1 MICHSGRFYSLA
13 QFAVYTAS
21 LAPAQGEPA
30 PTVFGFTG
38 QMLVLDPQPLLENY
52 GDLVIFAKENRRD
65 HHGALDW
72 NVYTDE
78 PIAIASEV
86 TFPAAMGPRVS
97 EGFVSKPTR
106 HFDPRATERH
116 IGQRCE
122 AGGEQPSKS
131 SPDAF
136 AVAPLITGKESS
148 RSRSATTFATF
159 VALLAVAV

>member
-1 MICHSGRFYSLA
+1 MPGRDTSTPLDVSKESMICHSGRFYSLA

-136 AVAPLITGKESS
+136 AVAP
-148 RSRSATTFATF
+148 
-159 VALLAVAV
+159 